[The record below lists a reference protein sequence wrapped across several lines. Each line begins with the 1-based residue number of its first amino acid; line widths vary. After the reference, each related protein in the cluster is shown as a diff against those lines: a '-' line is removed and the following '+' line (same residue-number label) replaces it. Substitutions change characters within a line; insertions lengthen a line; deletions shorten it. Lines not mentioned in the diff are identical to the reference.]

1 MTLIALGLN
10 HTTAPVE
17 IREKVAFSGE
27 ILPGALSELKEQHG
41 IEEVA
46 ILSTCNR
53 TEIYCSLGQANQH
66 ELMDWLSRFHNLK
79 LQDIRPF
86 LYSHPDGKAVK
97 HMLRV
102 ACGLDSMV
110 LGEPRYSAS

>member
-53 TEIYCSLGQANQH
+53 TEIY
-66 ELMDWLSRFHNLK
+66 
-79 LQDIRPF
+79 
-86 LYSHPDGKAVK
+86 
-97 HMLRV
+97 
-102 ACGLDSMV
+102 
-110 LGEPRYSAS
+110 

>member
-1 MTLIALGLN
+1 MTLFTLGLN

-27 ILPGALSELKEQHG
+27 ILPEVLSELKRWEG
-41 IEEVA
+41 IKEVA

-53 TEIYCSLGQANQH
+53 TEICCSLDDASQQG
-66 ELMDWLSRFHNLK
+66 LMDWLSGFHKLK
-79 LQDIRPF
+79 LQEIRPF
-86 LYSHPDGKAVK
+86 MYGYPDAKAVK
-97 HMLRV
+97 HLLRV

-110 LGEPRYSAS
+110 LGEPQV